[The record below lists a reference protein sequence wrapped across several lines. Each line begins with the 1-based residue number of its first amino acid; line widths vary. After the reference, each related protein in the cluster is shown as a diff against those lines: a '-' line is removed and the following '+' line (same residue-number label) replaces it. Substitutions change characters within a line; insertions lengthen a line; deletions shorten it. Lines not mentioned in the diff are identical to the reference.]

1 MNWRYIL
8 FLLAML
14 APGQLRAETF
24 PVPSITANQLCRP
37 AIMAAERAH
46 GIPSHLLAAI
56 ARVESGRRDRSSG
69 SFDPWPW
76 TINMDGAGSFYDSK
90 TQAVA
95 AAVSMRPQATKSID
109 VGCMQI
115 SLTHHPNAFATLDQ
129 AFDPWANADYGA
141 RFLAE
146 LYQKSGSWAKAVELY
161 HSNTQEIGA
170 EYGRR
175 VYAALPEEL
184 KLADASHPLPPATGG
199 WASPVNR
206 TLLTGPLAPPPPHI
220 IPLVPGPS
228 GGAPAGRTLES
239 YRSAPVRFA
248 VRGL

>member
-1 MNWRYIL
+1 MFGLKVCLRAKLMIPNHLLPESETWGEGGTP
-8 FLLAML
+8 LLAEIDSRGDAVL
-14 APGQLRAETF
+14 WVALEVFVA
-24 PVPSITANQLCRP
+24 V
-37 AIMAAERAH
+37 
-46 GIPSHLLAAI
+46 
-56 ARVESGRRDRSSG
+56 VE
-69 SFDPWPW
+69 
-76 TINMDGAGSFYDSK
+76 AG
-90 TQAVA
+90 
-95 AAVSMRPQATKSID
+95 D
-109 VGCMQI
+109 VGPVAVGEAADVVVVGFQGG
-115 SLTHHPNAFATLDQ
+115 TGDATLDQ